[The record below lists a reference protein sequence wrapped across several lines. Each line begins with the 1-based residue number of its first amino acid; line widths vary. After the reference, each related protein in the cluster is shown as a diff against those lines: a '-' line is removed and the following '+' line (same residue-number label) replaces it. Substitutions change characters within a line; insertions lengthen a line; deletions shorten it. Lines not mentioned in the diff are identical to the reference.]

1 MSIDLKVPYLGEVPL
16 IQSIRE
22 AGDIGRPAS
31 LQENSIIEKVFNT
44 ITKNM
49 ISELLLRN
57 KKLPETE
64 VIKIKTMSG
73 CSAIK

>member
-1 MSIDLKVPYLGEVPL
+1 MLNNLKVPFLGEVPL

-22 AGDIGRPAS
+22 SGDIGRPAS
-31 LQENSIIEKVFNT
+31 LQENSIIEKAFNT

-57 KKLPETE
+57 KKLPPTE
-64 VIKIKTMSG
+64 VVKIRTMSG